1 MPEER
6 SKFVMKI
13 YSPWAEVSAE
23 GAKPLSPR
31 LDSLEH
37 KTIGL
42 LAHFKGHSPL
52 MLQVLS
58 ELLQEKYPN
67 IKFKAL
73 QYKKDTAEIYKD
85 PEMDAVTKEWLQD
98 VDAVIGAY
106 GDAGSCCM
114 FHAYNCAY
122 MEKLGIPTVMLV
134 KEDLLEVGRKAAT
147 SRLAPHLRF
156 VTSKIP
162 DLSWAPELDQSLI
175 DHVIRPGM
183 AEVMDAVAEGLTAP
197 LTEKER
203 TPYVKDNSMAEPF
216 AYDGD
221 LNCIS
226 DYFYKKGWTTGLPIH
241 APTEAAVEE
250 MLRGTDLPRDYVV
263 AEIPPM
269 MGKATVE
276 KIAVNAV
283 MAGCLPTYLPVLI
296 AAVKAIVEPNIH
308 LEGWTC
314 SVASWFPL
322 ITVSGKVA
330 KQIGVSMDGA
340 ALSSYTKASS
350 AIARAYAYIIMNIS
364 GVRPGLE
371 DMCEPG
377 HEARQGICIGDNM
390 DQSPWPPLHVRYGI
404 DAEDSA
410 VTMFWPQ
417 ERTEGHGR
425 EGKSCFE
432 TMFFIHYQGWDRGCC
447 YVVTPGFA
455 RALAAEGF
463 KTREEVL
470 AYISEY
476 CRQPATEINYRWMI
490 DNNHLPENIRLPFDH
505 HASARKFWSTD
516 HMMLV
521 VAGSDYD
528 ATCINLAGGGEH
540 GGPACVKIDLPGCW
554 DELVAEYSDIKPTY
568 LPY

>member
-1 MPEER
+1 
-6 SKFVMKI
+6 MKL
-13 YSPWAEVSAE
+13 YSPWAEVDVS

-31 LDSLEH
+31 LDTLDG

-42 LAHFKGHSPL
+42 FAHFKGHSPV
-52 MLQVLS
+52 MLDVMAQ
-58 ELLQEKYPN
+58 LLQEKYPN
-67 IKFKAL
+67 TKFKPL
-73 QYKKDTAEIYKD
+73 QYKRDTSEIRKD
-85 PEMDAVTKEWLQD
+85 PTFAEAVDEWAKD
-98 VDAVIGAY
+98 VDGVIGAY

-122 MEKLGIPTVMLV
+122 LERLGLPTVMLV
-134 KEDLLEVGRKAAT
+134 KHDLLGVGQKAAA
-147 SRLAPHLRF
+147 SRLVPHLRF
-156 VTSKIP
+156 VPCQIL
-162 DLSWAPELDQSLI
+162 DLSWAPALDQNLI
-175 DHVIRPGM
+175 DHVIRPGLEPLVK
-183 AEVMDAVAEGLTAP
+183 EVVDGLCAP
-197 LTEKER
+197 LTKEEQK
-203 TPYVKDNSMAEPF
+203 PYTKDNSLAEPF
-216 AYDGD
+216 EYTGD
-221 LNCIS
+221 VGKIS
-226 DYFYKKGWTTGLPIH
+226 DYYYEKGWTTGLPIH
-241 APTEAAVEE
+241 VPTEEAVAE

-296 AAVKAIVEPNIH
+296 AAVKAICQPHIH

-350 AIARAYAYIIMNIS
+350 AIARAYSYIIMNIS

-377 HEARQGICIGDNM
+377 HEARQGVCIGDNM
-390 DQSPWPPLHVRYGI
+390 DKSPWPPLHVRYGI
-404 DAEDSA
+404 DEDDSA

-425 EGKSCFE
+425 DGKSCFD

-447 YVVTPGFA
+447 YMMTPGFA
-455 RALAAEGF
+455 RALANEGF
-463 KTREEVL
+463 KSQEEVL
-470 AYISEY
+470 EYVSEY
-476 CRQPATEINYRWMI
+476 CRQPSSEIFYRWMI
-490 DNNHLPENIRLPFDH
+490 ENNHLPANIRLPFDQENG
-505 HASARKFWSTD
+505 SARKFWSTD
-516 HMMLV
+516 HMMIV

-540 GGPACVKIDLPGCW
+540 GGPACQKIELPTQW
-554 DELVAEYSDIKPTY
+554 DQLLKEYSSVQPHYADY
-568 LPY
+568 